1 MKFIGGCT
9 LALGQRNS
17 LGSQLVMG
25 YTLSRRR
32 LRAKLYELLRKSEP
46 ELHLESAGIVT
57 VGCVRRYSWIR
68 GRSKEQYISTINPIT
83 RRQATR
89 VKYVAGVLAEVT
101 SIHLLL
107 VHDGIEII
115 NALFGFNHRGNKL

>member
-1 MKFIGGCT
+1 
-9 LALGQRNS
+9 
-17 LGSQLVMG
+17 MG
-25 YTLSRRR
+25 YTFSMLIQVLLITIMVSKNGKHLLRKGRFIRLTRRR
-32 LRAKLYELLRKSEP
+32 LLAKLYELLRKSEP

-101 SIHLLL
+101 SIHLRK
-107 VHDGIEII
+107 V
-115 NALFGFNHRGNKL
+115 